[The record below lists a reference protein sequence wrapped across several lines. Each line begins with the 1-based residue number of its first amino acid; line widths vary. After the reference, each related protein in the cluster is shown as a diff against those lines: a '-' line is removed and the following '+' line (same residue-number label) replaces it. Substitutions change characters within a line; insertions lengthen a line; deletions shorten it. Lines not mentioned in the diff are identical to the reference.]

1 MFEQLKADIKKAL
14 ESKKQNA
21 PQKLLSVIKN
31 NPTKVLSAKEW
42 NEILNKKF
50 PKIIKNKLKNRP
62 VPSTR
67 RNLAGLEDNDVI
79 SRVGKKGS
87 RGVKYTFSD
96 DRDDGIWYKK
106 LLKTGTTTE
115 NKWGKTS
122 LKIEIYTFEHND
134 EIRYQSLLNA
144 AFNGLLGTLDSID
157 EAGYSSEQVS
167 ATDVETL
174 YVTDFS
180 MDNPDVSWA
189 FLKVDEWANKTDTGR
204 VELYE
209 A

>member
-1 MFEQLKADIKKAL
+1 MFEQLKADIKKSL
-14 ESKKQNA
+14 ESKKEND
-21 PQKLLSVIKN
+21 PQRLLKLLKD
-31 NPTKVLSAKEW
+31 NPNQFLTIKEW
-42 NEILNKKF
+42 SEIFKK
-50 PKIIKNKLKNRP
+50 PIA
-62 VPSTR
+62 STR
-67 RNLAGLEDNDVI
+67 RNLAGLEDNDI
-79 SRVGKKGS
+79 ITRIGKKGKK
-87 RGVKYTFSD
+87 GVKYGFED
-96 DRDDGIWYKK
+96 DINWHKK
-106 LLKTGTTTE
+106 LLKTGQTKDPKKNT
-115 NKWGKTS
+115 KAY
-122 LKIEIYTFEHND
+122 IEIYTFENND
-134 EIRYQSLLNA
+134 ENRYQSLLNA

-180 MDNPDVSWA
+180 MDNPDGSWA